1 MPPAA
6 EATAGR
12 APGWAENRPTGGWAP
27 HLDVAELW
35 AYRELALA
43 LAARDLRVRYKQTFF
58 GVAWVVLQPL
68 LAVLIFS
75 VVFGRLA
82 RLPTDGIPYPVF
94 VYAGLVVW
102 FYFSSTITSAAQSLV
117 DQREIVT
124 KVYFPRLIAPIAAVV
139 PGLVDL
145 AISLVV
151 LGVFLVIYG
160 VTPGPE
166 IVLLPLFLLG
176 AVLLALGSALWLSS
190 LNVKYR
196 DVRHVLGFLLQVW
209 LFASP
214 VVYSSSLVEGNWR
227 YLYAANPIVGVVD
240 GVRWSLA
247 GGPAPGA
254 EALVSLAVGVA
265 LLISGL
271 AYFRRVER
279 YFADL
284 I

>member
-6 EATAGR
+6 EAAAPR
-12 APGWAENRPTGGWAP
+12 APGWAENRPTHGWAP
-27 HLDVAELW
+27 QLDVRELW

-68 LAVLIFS
+68 LAVFIFN

-82 RLPTDGIPYPVF
+82 RLPTDGVPYPVF
-94 VYAGLVVW
+94 VYCGLVVW
-102 FYFSSTITSAAQSLV
+102 FYFSSTVTSAAQSLV

-151 LGVFLVIYG
+151 LAVFLAVYG

-166 IVLLPLFLLG
+166 VVLLPLFLLG
-176 AVLLALGSALWLSS
+176 AVFLALGSALWLSS

-196 DVRHVLGFLLQVW
+196 DVRHVLGFLLQIW

-214 VVYSSSLVEGNWR
+214 VVYSISLVEGKWQ
-227 YLYAANPIVGVVD
+227 
-240 GVRWSLA
+240 
-247 GGPAPGA
+247 
-254 EALVSLAVGVA
+254 
-265 LLISGL
+265 
-271 AYFRRVER
+271 
-279 YFADL
+279 
-284 I
+284 

>member
-1 MPPAA
+1 LPPAA
-6 EATAGR
+6 EATATR
-12 APGWAENRPTGGWAP
+12 AHGWAENRPTGGWAP
-27 HLDVAELW
+27 HLDLAELW

-68 LAVLIFS
+68 LAVFIFS

-145 AISLVV
+145 AISLLV

-166 IVLLPLFLLG
+166 IVLLPFFLLG
-176 AVLLALGSALWLSS
+176 AVMLALGSALWLSS